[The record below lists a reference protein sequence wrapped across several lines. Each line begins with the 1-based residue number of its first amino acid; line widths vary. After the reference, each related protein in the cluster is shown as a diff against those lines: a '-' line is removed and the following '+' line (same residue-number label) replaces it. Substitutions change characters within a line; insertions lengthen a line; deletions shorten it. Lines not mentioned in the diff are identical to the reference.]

1 MFHSVYSNSAGEEK
15 MMSRIRH
22 SGIAQALNCYMRTP
36 WYVVLIAV
44 LTALSSVLGLD
55 LVLYT
60 LFVSIGIY
68 VCLFGEDILP
78 MMPIVICSYVSPSVA
93 NNPGRNENSIFYPE
107 NGGIYLIVIA
117 GLFVVSLL
125 YRLITD
131 PDFGGKKFLTAKR
144 SLASGMI
151 LLGIAYLLS
160 GIGIEAYSSFFTR
173 NLVFASIQ
181 FAAVFVMYFVF
192 SGAVKWERVPKDY
205 LAWTGMSVGFVVL
218 VQLLENYLSGR
229 IFIGT
234 GLTIDREMI
243 ATGWGMHNNIGG
255 LMAMM
260 LPFAFYL
267 ARTRKYGW
275 IFTFFGS
282 VLLGGV
288 IASCSRT
295 SMVVAVLFYCICA
308 VILLRSKES
317 RIQNLIVY
325 LIVGLT
331 AVVFGILFWDKLFDV
346 FYKFIDE
353 IFIMS
358 SRDKLVVNGLK
369 QFFTYP
375 IFGGTFYPQGEYI
388 PWDWSTLESFTSFFP
403 PRWHN
408 TLIQIA
414 ASCGVVG
421 LVAYLVHRIQTVL
434 LFVRRTSREKIF
446 VGMFVLALVLASML
460 DCHFFNI
467 GPVLFYS
474 MALAF
479 AENIERSEL

>member
-1 MFHSVYSNSAGEEK
+1 MLSSVRSFLTGENSPVIRVRNAG
-15 MMSRIRH
+15 MT
-22 SGIAQALNCYMRTP
+22 QALNTYMRTP

-44 LTALSSVLGLD
+44 LTALSSVFGLD
-55 LVLYT
+55 LALYT
-60 LFVSIGIY
+60 LFVLVSIY
-68 VCLFGEDILP
+68 VCLFGADLLP
-78 MMPIVICSYVSPSVA
+78 IMPIVICSYVSPSVA

-107 NGGIYLIVIA
+107 NGGIYLIIIA
-117 GLFVVSLL
+117 ALFVVCLV

-131 PDFGGKKFLTAKR
+131 PDFGGKKFLSAKR

-151 LLGIAYLLS
+151 LLGVAYLLS
-160 GIGIEAYSSFFTR
+160 GIGIEQYGAYFAR
-173 NLVFASIQ
+173 NTLFAFIQ

-192 SGAVKWERVPKDY
+192 SGAVKWEQTPKDY
-205 LAWTGMSVGFVVL
+205 LAWTGMCVGFVVL
-218 VQLLENYLSGR
+218 IQLLENYLSGR
-229 IFIGT
+229 IFIGS

-255 LMAMM
+255 MMAMM

-267 ARTRKYGW
+267 ARTKKCGW
-275 IFTFFGS
+275 IFNLLGS

-295 SMVVAVLFYCICA
+295 SMTVALVCYCICA
-308 VILLRSKES
+308 VVLLRCKRS
-317 RIQNLIVY
+317 RTQNLIVY
-325 LIVGLT
+325 LAAGLT
-331 AVVFGILFWDKLFDV
+331 AVVFGVLFWDQLFDI

-358 SRDKLVVNGLK
+358 SRDKLVVNGCK
-369 QFFTYP
+369 QFIAYP
-375 IFGGTFYPQGEYI
+375 IFGGSFYPQGDYI

-414 ASCGVVG
+414 ASCGIVG
-421 LVAYLVHRIQTVL
+421 LAAYMMHRIQTVL
-434 LFVRRTSREKIF
+434 LFLNKFTIEKLFIAL
-446 VGMFVLALVLASML
+446 FVLSLVVASML
-460 DCHFFNI
+460 DCHFFNV

>member
-1 MFHSVYSNSAGEEK
+1 MFSSVCSFFIGENSPIIRVRNSA
-15 MMSRIRH
+15 MPH
-22 SGIAQALNCYMRTP
+22 AVNTYMRTP
-36 WYVVLIAV
+36 WYVVLIAA

-55 LVLYT
+55 LMLYT
-60 LFVSIGIY
+60 LFIAIGIY
-68 VCLFGEDILP
+68 VCLFGEDLLP

-107 NGGIYLIVIA
+107 NGGIYLIIIAAFFVIC
-117 GLFVVSLL
+117 LL

-131 PDFGGKKFLTAKR
+131 RDFGGKKFLTAKR
-144 SLASGMI
+144 SLAAGMI
-151 LLGIAYLLS
+151 FLGIAYLLS
-160 GIGIEAYSSFFTR
+160 GIGIEEYATFFAK
-173 NLVFASIQ
+173 NMVFAFIQ
-181 FAAVFVMYFVF
+181 FAAVFVMYFIF
-192 SGAVKWERVPKDY
+192 TGAVKWERAPKDY
-205 LAWTGMSVGFVVL
+205 LAWTGMCVGFVVL

-255 LMAMM
+255 MMAMM

-267 ARTRKYGW
+267 ARTRKHGW
-275 IFTFFGS
+275 IFNLLGS
-282 VLLGGV
+282 LLLGGV

-295 SMVVAVLFYCICA
+295 SMVVAVLCYCVCA
-308 VILLRSKES
+308 VVLLRCKRS
-317 RIQNLIVY
+317 RVQNLIVY
-325 LIVGLT
+325 LVAGAT
-331 AVVFGILFWDKLFDV
+331 ALVFGILFWDQLFDI

-358 SRDKLVVNGLK
+358 SRDKLIVNGCK
-369 QFFTYP
+369 QFLDYP

-408 TLIQIA
+408 TLVQIA
-414 ASCGVVG
+414 ASCGLVG
-421 LVAYLVHRIQTVL
+421 LAAYLLHRIQTVVL
-434 LFVRRTSREKIF
+434 LLKKPTLEKMFVAL
-446 VGMFVLALVLASML
+446 FVLALLLASML